1 MSAVSPIAIAVVA
14 VVVTF
19 FLVALLYA
27 KNYVKVPPNMVAV
40 FTGRGRPKIVRGGA
54 RFRVPV
60 LERVDFMSLE
70 PFNIQVSVGN
80 AISSNGVGIAVDVV
94 ALIRFGSTDEAIETG
109 TQRFLTVDRTELRAQ
124 LTEIISGNM
133 RAICAKMTVEDLNSN
148 RDQLTRSV
156 AEEAGA
162 ALAAIGMEIDV
173 LTIQDV
179 RDRNG
184 YIEAL
189 GRKRIAEV
197 TRDAEVGEAQ
207 ARRDARIAAAL
218 ASQEGQ
224 TAEIKAREAIAEAER
239 ALAIKQAAIDT
250 EVEAAQA
257 RASQAGPLADSEARR
272 AVVLAEVETERER
285 TERQIAVEQQ
295 RAAQR
300 EKALEADVI
309 APAEAERAAVTARAE
324 GAKRVAIANAEAI
337 ARQRELQGDADLK
350 ARTAGAAALQ
360 REGEAQAQVDKAR
373 LLAAADGQ
381 RAQMLAEAEGQKA
394 ALLAEA
400 EGQKELAVALSAFN
414 DEAARLRV
422 LPDLI
427 AALPLIAREVA
438 APVGNISNLTVMSGG
453 GDGQDALSRVAGSVP
468 ALLLQVLEAAK
479 VGGIDLGALLGGVTE
494 TPLSR
499 QTESSRRSVEA
510 APEVPVEPHAESAAA
525 GTR

>member
-1 MSAVSPIAIAVVA
+1 MFGVSPVVIAVVA
-14 VVVTF
+14 V
-19 FLVALLYA
+19 LVAFLLVTLLYA
-27 KNYVKVPPNMVAV
+27 RNYVKVPPNMVAV

-94 ALIRFGSTDEAIETG
+94 ALVRFGSTDEAIETG
-109 TQRFLTVDRTELRAQ
+109 TQRFLTADRNELKGQ
-124 LTEIISGNM
+124 LTEIIAGNM

-148 RDQLTRSV
+148 RDQLTRGV

-162 ALAAIGMEIDV
+162 ALAAIGMELDV

-197 TRDAEVGEAQ
+197 TRDAEVGEAH
-207 ARRDARIAAAL
+207 ARRDARIAAAE
-218 ASQEGQ
+218 ADQQGR
-224 TAEIKAREAIAEAER
+224 TAEAKSKEAIAESER
-239 ALAIKQAAIDT
+239 ALAIKQATIDT
-250 EVEAAQA
+250 EVQAAQA
-257 RASQAGPLADSEARR
+257 RASQAGPLAQAEAQR
-272 AVVLAEVETERER
+272 AVVLAGVDTERER

-300 EKALEADVI
+300 QQALQADVI
-309 APAEAERAAVTARAE
+309 APAEAERRAAVVRAE
-324 GAKRVAIANAEAI
+324 GTKAVTIANAEAS
-337 ARQRELQGDADLK
+337 ARQRELAGEADLK
-350 ARTAGAAALQ
+350 ARTAGAAASQ
-360 REGEAQAQVDKAR
+360 REGEAQAEVDKAR
-373 LLAAADGQ
+373 LLAAA
-381 RAQMLAEAEGQKA
+381 EGQKA
-394 ALLAEA
+394 QLLAEA
-400 EGQKELAVALSAFN
+400 EGQKELAAALSAFS

-438 APVGNISNLTVMSGG
+438 APMGNISNLTVLSGG
-453 GDGQDALSRVAGSVP
+453 SDGNDALTRVAGSVP
-468 ALLLQVLEAAK
+468 ALLLQVLETAK
-479 VGGIDLGALLGGVTE
+479 AGGLDLGALLGGTE
-494 TPLSR
+494 ATNGTNGTKP
-499 QTESSRRSVEA
+499 TTV
-510 APEVPVEPHAESAAA
+510 VP
-525 GTR
+525 RN

>member
-1 MSAVSPIAIAVVA
+1 MSGVTSVVLAAAAVLAAI
-14 VVVTF
+14 

-54 RFRVPV
+54 RFRVPI

-109 TQRFLTVDRTELRAQ
+109 TQRFLTADRSGLQAQ

-162 ALAAIGMEIDV
+162 ALASIGMELDV

-207 ARRDARIAAAL
+207 ARRDARIAAAQ
-218 ASQEGQ
+218 AFQEGQ
-224 TAEIKAREAIAEAER
+224 TAEAKSREAIAEAER
-239 ALAIKQAAIDT
+239 ALALKQATIDT
-250 EVEAAQA
+250 EVKAAQA
-257 RASQAGPLADSEARR
+257 RADQSGPLADAEARR
-272 AVVLAEVETERER
+272 SVVLAEVETERER

-295 RAAQR
+295 RAVQR
-300 EKALEADVI
+300 QNALEADVI
-309 APAEAERAAVTARAE
+309 APAEADRAAASARAE
-324 GAKRVAIANAEAI
+324 AAKRVTIANAEAA

-350 ARTAGAAALQ
+350 ARTAEATALQ
-360 REGEAQAQVDKAR
+360 REGEAQAEVDKAK
-373 LLAAADGQ
+373 L
-381 RAQMLAEAEGQKA
+381 LAEAEGQKA

-400 EGQKELAVALSAFN
+400 EGQKELAAALSAFS

-438 APVGNISNLTVMSGG
+438 APMGSISNLTVLSGG
-453 GDGQDALSRVAGSVP
+453 GDGNDALSRIAGSVP
-468 ALLLQVLEAAK
+468 TLLLQVVEAAK
-479 VGGIDLGALLGGVTE
+479 AGGIDLGGLLGGLADAPGNGTQDRARP
-494 TPLSR
+494 T
-499 QTESSRRSVEA
+499 VEA
-510 APEVPVEPHAESAAA
+510 DSQ
-525 GTR
+525 

>member
-1 MSAVSPIAIAVVA
+1 MSVSPVVVA
-14 VVVTF
+14 VLAVVLVF
-19 FLVALLYA
+19 LLVALLYA
-27 KNYVKVPPNMVAV
+27 KNYVKVPPNMVGV

-109 TQRFLTVDRTELRAQ
+109 TQRFLTANRDELKNQ

-148 RDQLTRSV
+148 RDQLTRGV

-162 ALAAIGMEIDV
+162 ALASIGMELDV

-179 RDRNG
+179 RDKNG

-224 TAEIKAREAIAEAER
+224 TAETKAREAIAEAER
-239 ALAIKQAAIDT
+239 ALAIKQATIDT
-250 EVEAAQA
+250 EVKAAQA
-257 RASQAGPLADSEARR
+257 RAAQAGPLAEAEARR
-272 AVVLAEVETERER
+272 AVVLADVQTERER
-285 TERQIAVEQQ
+285 TESQIAVEQQ
-295 RAAQR
+295 RVAQR
-300 EKALEADVI
+300 QQALQADVI
-309 APAEAERAAVTARAE
+309 APAEADRRASTAKAE
-324 GAKRVAIANAEAI
+324 GAKAVTIANAEAA
-337 ARQRELQGDADLK
+337 ARQRELQGEADLK

-360 REGEAQAQVDKAR
+360 REGVAQAEVDKAK
-373 LLAAADGQ
+373 LLAG
-381 RAQMLAEAEGQKA
+381 AEGQKA
-394 ALLAEA
+394 QLLAEA
-400 EGQKELAVALSAFN
+400 EGQKELAAALSAFN

-427 AALPLIAREVA
+427 AVLPQIAREVA
-438 APVGNISNLTVMSGG
+438 APMGNISNLTVLSGG
-453 GDGQDALSRVAGSVP
+453 GGGDDALNRVAGSVP
-468 ALLLQVLEAAK
+468 TLLLQVLEAAK
-479 VGGIDLGALLGGVTE
+479 AGGIDLPALLGEVTRADRK
-494 TPLSR
+494 T
-499 QTESSRRSVEA
+499 
-510 APEVPVEPHAESAAA
+510 AA
-525 GTR
+525 GNGVAPR